1 MFQWSSEYP
10 RTSIQPGRVNPSLL
24 CTYYYKEINCFSDN
38 FAVNIRIQPSRGLVA
53 VPWIRTMLVNDDVQ
67 LPGLD
72 MCKKMVE
79 SWKGSDIKTTVL
91 SIKSKEFVMLCT
103 FEISGPQAKI
113 KLKQPNILVLASQ
126 RFLRQL
132 RLSCRSEFKIKIA
145 RFGFLV
151 SRHGTLE
158 VKGGEKNWSCV
169 FGDFFTPLEVK
180 FSSPFVLLKSHC
192 L

>member
-38 FAVNIRIQPSRGLVA
+38 FAVNTRIQPSRGLVA

-79 SWKGSDIKTTVL
+79 SWKGSDIKTTLL
-91 SIKSKEFVMLCT
+91 SIKSEVFVMLCT
-103 FEISGPQAKI
+103 FDSFGPQTNI
-113 KLKQPNILVLASQ
+113 KLKQSNIFNS

-132 RLSCRSEFKIKIA
+132 RLAYRVQIKMGNIW
-145 RFGFLV
+145 
-151 SRHGTLE
+151 HI
-158 VKGGEKNWSCV
+158 
-169 FGDFFTPLEVK
+169 
-180 FSSPFVLLKSHC
+180 
-192 L
+192 